1 MNATRVHVPE
11 QFVRDV
17 IRTVD
22 KALDVLRQ
30 VDERM
35 EAEARM
41 HGGKHMAD
49 VVRPNPLAAA
59 VSTAIAEL
67 EMSKRRYELQ
77 VTPTRDLAGDGQWGR
92 TSDGPG

>member
-22 KALDVLRQ
+22 KALDVLRK
-30 VDERM
+30 VDEMM

-41 HGGKHMAD
+41 NAAKHMAD

-59 VSTAIAEL
+59 VSTAIADL

-77 VTPTRDLAGDGQWGR
+77 VTPTRDLAGDER
-92 TSDGPG
+92 REAPE